1 MSKKS
6 KTDPH
11 ADRESRRYESP
22 IASREHIIDVVGDSA
37 PVSFKQLVSA
47 LGVKGQSSRHALQ
60 KRLSAMLRDRQLV
73 LDRNDRYRL
82 PERAEQFTGF
92 VQAHS
97 DGFGFLLQPGAED
110 IYLSANEMR
119 QVFHGDEVAVE
130 LIGHNRR
137 GQLEGRVAELLNAN
151 TKTVVGRLARER
163 HKVFVRPDNP
173 RVTHLIQLIEK
184 PNKSIEL
191 GDYVSV
197 EIIDYPDRF
206 HEPTG
211 KIVEHLGAPLSPGL
225 EIDLA
230 IRSFDL
236 PHEWPDA
243 AIKQAGALESE
254 PLEKDKK
261 KRIDLRDLPLV
272 TIDGPDARDFDD
284 AVYCEKRRGGY
295 TLWVAIADVA
305 HYVTLNSA
313 LDQEA
318 KTRGTSVY
326 FPGRVVPML
335 PEAISNGLCSLNPDV
350 DRLCMVCELKI
361 SNQGRVTGFEFYEAV
376 MHSKARLTYHE
387 VAEALGLLEAAPR
400 DGLLKRLHSV
410 LPHLKNLYQLYIALR
425 SRRQERGAIDFE
437 TVETQIIFDADKKIQ
452 EIVPTARNEAHKI
465 IEECMLCAN
474 VAAAEFLT
482 SSKLDGLYRN
492 HEGPKSEKLLALKE
506 YLAELKL
513 SLAFKKQ
520 PEPADFQAL
529 MEAIEE
535 RPDRHVIQTM
545 MLRSMSQAVY
555 EAENK
560 GHFGLAYDGYTHF
573 TSPIRRYPDLLVHR
587 AIKSVIHSRKNNE
600 FVRRV
605 KGGGV
610 VAVKDIYPYGE
621 EDMVHFGVHTSMAE
635 RRADDATRDV
645 VAWLKCEYLKEHEG
659 DEFSGIV
666 SGVTGF
672 GFFVELEDLYVEGL
686 VHISSLEGDYYDFD
700 PVSHALIGQRTGK
713 VYALGD
719 SVRVQVASVNLDQR
733 KVDLALVGSKQK
745 NKASYTSKRRVR
757 DASRNER
764 LNKGKNSR
772 SKNPKASKNKKGR
785 KRR

>member
-1 MSKKS
+1 MPKK
-6 KTDPH
+6 TRVDPF
-11 ADRESRRYESP
+11 ADRESRRYEMP
-22 IASREHIIDVVGDSA
+22 IASREHIIDVVQSNET
-37 PVSFKQLVSA
+37 VSFKQLVSV
-47 LGVKGQSSRHALQ
+47 LGVKGQQSRHALQ

-73 LDRNDRYRL
+73 LVGEDIYGIPNREVQY
-82 PERAEQFTGF
+82 QGI

-97 DGFGFLLQPGAED
+97 DGFGFLLQPEGDD

-119 QVFHGDEVAVE
+119 QVFHGDEVSVE
-130 LIGHNRR
+130 IVGHNRR
-137 GQLEGRVAELLNAN
+137 GQLEGKIVELVSRN
-151 TKTVVGRLARER
+151 TKTVVGRLAKER
-163 HKVFVRPDNP
+163 HKLFVRPDNP
-173 RVTHLIQLIEK
+173 RITHLVQLVEK
-184 PNKSIEL
+184 PEKSIAI

-197 EIIDYPDRF
+197 EVVDYPDRF
-206 HEPTG
+206 HEPTA
-211 KIVEHLGAPLSPGL
+211 KVVEHLGAPLSPGL

-236 PHEWPDA
+236 PYEWSDSVLQ
-243 AIKQAGALESE
+243 QAGSLEDE
-254 PLEKDKK
+254 PLEADKK
-261 KRIDLRDLPLV
+261 KRVDLRHLPLV

-318 KTRGTSVY
+318 QTRGTSVY

-335 PEAISNGLCSLNPDV
+335 PEAISNGLCSLNPEV

-361 SNQGRVTGFEFYEAV
+361 SSQGRVTDFEFYEAV

-387 VAEALGLLEAAPR
+387 VAEALGLLDVEPR
-400 DGLLKRLHSV
+400 EGLLKRLHSL
-410 LPHLKNLYQLYIALR
+410 LPHLNDLYQLYSVLRKCR
-425 SRRQERGAIDFE
+425 SRRGAIDFE
-437 TVETQIIFDADKKIQ
+437 TVETQIVFDTDKKIE
-452 EIVPTARNEAHKI
+452 EIVPAERNEAHKI
-465 IEECMLCAN
+465 IEECMLCVN
-474 VAAAEFLT
+474 VAAAEFLG
-482 SSKLDGLYRN
+482 KAQLPALYRN

-520 PEPADFQAL
+520 PEPSDFQAL
-529 MEAIEE
+529 MERIED

-560 GHFGLAYDGYTHF
+560 GHFGLAYEGYTHF

-587 AIKSVIHSRKNNE
+587 AIKSVIHSRKKNE
-600 FVRRV
+600 NVRRV
-605 KGGGV
+605 KGGGML
-610 VAVKDIYPYGE
+610 AAKNIYPYNM
-621 EDMVHFGVHTSMAE
+621 EDMVRLGVHSSMAE

-645 VAWLKCEYLKEHEG
+645 MAWLKCEYLKEHVGEQ
-659 DEFSGIV
+659 FSGVI

-672 GFFVELEDLYVEGL
+672 GFFVELDNLYVEGL
-686 VHISSLEGDYYDFD
+686 VHISFLDGDYFDFD
-700 PVSHALIGQRTGK
+700 PVSHALIGSRTGK

-719 SVRVQVASVNLDQR
+719 SVRILVASVDLEQR
-733 KVDLALVGSKQK
+733 KVDLVLVGSSRKS
-745 NKASYTSKRRVR
+745 KASYTTKRRIK
-757 DASRNER
+757 DAEKGR
-764 LNKGKNSR
+764 LDKAKGKKR
-772 SKNPKASKNKKGR
+772 GKKSKGTKGKKG
-785 KRR
+785 KRRR